1 MSPEKIFIRRIVNR
15 QDKIMASYGNIGGVV
30 KKDLYV
36 FVLKQNAP
44 IDYFYLLGILNSELI
59 SYIYI
64 GKSAIA
70 LKDDFRQAT
79 LEELRELPITIP
91 KKNIINALTRL
102 SKLRFEL
109 NDKLNENDKIF
120 LENIIDSLVYGIY
133 FQDLI
138 LKEELNEICNE
149 INDLVKKYGEKS
161 TDRLKYSQNI
171 IKLLNTTNT
180 DDLVRKIQ
188 NKD

>member
-1 MSPEKIFIRRIVNR
+1 M
-15 QDKIMASYGNIGGVV
+15 
-30 KKDLYV
+30 
-36 FVLKQNAP
+36 FVLKPDAP

-70 LKDDFRQAT
+70 LKDDFRQTT
-79 LEELRELPITIP
+79 LEELRELPIIIP
-91 KKNIINALTRL
+91 KNKNITNALTQL

-133 FQDLI
+133 FQDLMP
-138 LKEELNEICNE
+138 KGELNEICCE
-149 INDLVKKYGEKS
+149 INDIVKNY
-161 TDRLKYSQNI
+161 TIDCLKYNQNI
-171 IKLLNTTNT
+171 IKLLNTINIF
-180 DDLVRKIQ
+180 L
-188 NKD
+188 